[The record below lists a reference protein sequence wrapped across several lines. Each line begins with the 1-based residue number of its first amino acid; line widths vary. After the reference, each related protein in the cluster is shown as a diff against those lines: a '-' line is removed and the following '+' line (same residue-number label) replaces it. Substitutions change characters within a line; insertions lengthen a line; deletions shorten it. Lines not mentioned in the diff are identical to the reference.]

1 MFYKIIKG
9 LSDTPQ
15 YEHISGIIL
24 FDREVL
30 EQYRKVDYDFD
41 LRFAIADMGYD
52 VRLIIGDGK
61 YDLEVLPYVGMSVC
75 PADAI
80 REAQLRADFVLHR
93 AGGDGCVW
101 ELLSILAADRRPDG
115 PESYFNA
122 RMAEHQLIFKRM
134 ASDQPLVARIM
145 SVGQALVERLREGG
159 QLFFCGNGGS
169 AVDAQ
174 HIAAE
179 FVGRFYQER
188 PALCAEALTT
198 NTSILTAIGNDY
210 GYERIFVR
218 QLEAKARPEAGPCI
232 WWIPWDSPA
241 WTMCAFSMNRARPVR
256 LRPTGSTQIRRASS
270 W

>member
-1 MFYKIIKG
+1 MIPEFIKAWEGGYKVVCGQKTSSKEGFIKYGFRSLFYKIIKG

-159 QLFFCGNGGS
+159 QLFFAAMAAARLTPSTLRRNLLAGFIRS
-169 AVDAQ
+169 A
-174 HIAAE
+174 
-179 FVGRFYQER
+179 
-188 PALCAEALTT
+188 
-198 NTSILTAIGNDY
+198 
-210 GYERIFVR
+210 
-218 QLEAKARPEAGPCI
+218 
-232 WWIPWDSPA
+232 
-241 WTMCAFSMNRARPVR
+241 R
-256 LRPTGSTQIRRASS
+256 LSAPKR
-270 W
+270 